1 MRPFKNDITGGGGEG
16 VLQTSDKSSSGER
29 MSIKSDVTT
38 KQKIVPPL
46 APCHVPPED
55 ISNTVL

>member
-16 VLQTSDKSSSGER
+16 VLQTSDKNSSGER

-38 KQKIVPPL
+38 KQKI
-46 APCHVPPED
+46 
-55 ISNTVL
+55 